1 MRKTFQI
8 NYEWDIVYIRSEVR
22 EMARTMGF
30 DELDQARIV
39 QSVSEL
45 ARNVV
50 QYADNGTISVDAVE
64 EDSRT
69 GLRILVQDTGP
80 GITNFEEITKG
91 KRPAF
96 GETSG
101 LQHVDMLM
109 DEMKQIPVDSG
120 TCVEVIKWLEPCTQV
135 NEN

>member
-8 NYEWDIVYIRSEVR
+8 NYEWDIVHIRSEVR
-22 EMARTMGF
+22 EMAREMGF

-45 ARNVV
+45 ARNVI
-50 QYADNGTISVDAVE
+50 QYADHGN
-64 EDSRT
+64 
-69 GLRILVQDTGP
+69 ILVEAVDEEERRGIKVQVQDAGP
-80 GITNFEEITKG
+80 GIANFDEITKG
-91 KRPAF
+91 KKQTF

-101 LQHVDMLM
+101 LQHVGMLM

-120 TCVEVIKWLEPCTQV
+120 TCVEVIKWLNTCKH
-135 NEN
+135 